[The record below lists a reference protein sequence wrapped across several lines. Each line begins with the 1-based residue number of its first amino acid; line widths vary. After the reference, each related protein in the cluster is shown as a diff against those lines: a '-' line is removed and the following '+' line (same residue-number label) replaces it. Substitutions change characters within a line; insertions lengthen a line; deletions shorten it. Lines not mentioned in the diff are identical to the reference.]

1 MNSKTAFRDTFRLMN
16 GERPVFIPFI
26 YGLAA
31 KIGQI
36 PLQDMVSDASY
47 YAHSLEEAYE
57 LFKYDGIVNSYDTT
71 IEAESFGCAVEWS
84 EDYSAP
90 SITDCNRL
98 ELREV
103 SPEES
108 YRSQV
113 LLEAT
118 KRTVMS
124 KGKDVAVIGTLTGPV
139 SLVKTLLGDNNQNIE
154 NAISLAG
161 NLLMKLVKSLG
172 ELRVDSV
179 FFRED
184 LLGTSYYDELLS
196 HQRSYTDV
204 YTTLFNL
211 IKHYNSPP
219 VLIVKN
225 MKMDIITDLCQIV
238 SLSGVV
244 LLGMR
249 FSEDDLAYLQ
259 KLSDSHKISFGLPLQ
274 LNEPSE
280 LWKQFDIINQ
290 YLSKNKPT
298 AFFYVSDGEV
308 PYDIPLE
315 VLHDLMSKIQNP

>member
-139 SLVKTLLGDNNQNIE
+139 SLVKTMLGNNNQNIE

-196 HQRSYTDV
+196 HQRLYTDV
-204 YTTLFNL
+204 YTTLFN
-211 IKHYNSPP
+211 
-219 VLIVKN
+219 
-225 MKMDIITDLCQIV
+225 MK
-238 SLSGVV
+238 
-244 LLGMR
+244 
-249 FSEDDLAYLQ
+249 
-259 KLSDSHKISFGLPLQ
+259 
-274 LNEPSE
+274 
-280 LWKQFDIINQ
+280 
-290 YLSKNKPT
+290 
-298 AFFYVSDGEV
+298 
-308 PYDIPLE
+308 LE
-315 VLHDLMSKIQNP
+315 T